1 MFTSIDLATLRLC
14 SVLACIT
21 FGVIFGLLW
30 RGRKDQLHH
39 AHWAGSLL
47 LYCVALGG
55 LEWVERS
62 DEVLIRSLLLGVLA
76 ASNILVVTGVRVFA
90 RKPAWRPWMAIPPAV
105 TLIGFLLP
113 HLVRQFGM
121 SMPTDTQQVLTTLG
135 LAFGMGVYG
144 LDVIRQSNRAL
155 PQGVGGRVAGF
166 AMMAYIPCYLYAM
179 VGAMLDIAT
188 PTSLAMA
195 ALLSDQFLLMLLNL
209 GLLAIPAEAALAAL
223 RESAWR
229 DGLTGVYNRSWLA
242 AKERSFLKPDT
253 WLAHIDVDHFKSIND
268 RYGHS
273 AGDAALVGLSHALVT
288 ATKEGTMRS
297 PGHVVRMGGDEFLII
312 MPGASWRMAERLVQ
326 DVRAAVSGLAPF
338 NWTVSTGMS
347 VVESHDVSFS
357 DVVERADRQLY
368 AAKLGGRDRI
378 AA

>member
-14 SVLACIT
+14 SMLACIT
-21 FGVIFGLLW
+21 FGVIFGMLW
-30 RGRKDQLHH
+30 RGRRDQLHH

-47 LYCVALGG
+47 LYCVALSG
-55 LEWVERS
+55 LEWVERTE
-62 DEVLIRSLLLGVLA
+62 DVVIQSLLLA
-76 ASNILVVTGVRVFA
+76 ALTGSNILVVTGVRVFA
-90 RKPAWRPWMAIPPAV
+90 RQPIWRNWMAIPPAV
-105 TLIGFLLP
+105 TLIGYLLP
-113 HLVRQFGM
+113 HLVRQFGV
-121 SMPTDTQQVLTTLG
+121 SLPGDSQQVLTTLG

-144 LDVIRQSNRAL
+144 LDLMRQSVRAL
-155 PQGVGGRVAGF
+155 PQGIGGRVAGF
-166 AMMAYIPCYLYAM
+166 AMMAYMPCYLYTM
-179 VGAMLDIAT
+179 VGAMLQMAT
-188 PTSLAMA
+188 PSTLAMA

-253 WLAHIDVDHFKSIND
+253 WLTHIDVDHFKSIND

-273 AGDAALVGLSHALVT
+273 AGDAALVGLSQALVT
-288 ATKEGTMRS
+288 ATKDRRMRS

-312 MPGASWRMAERLVQ
+312 LPDASRVVAERLVQ
-326 DVRAAVSGLAPF
+326 DVRAAISQLGPF
-338 NWTVSTGMS
+338 NWTVSTGLS
-347 VVESHDVSFS
+347 VVEPQDIAFS
-357 DVVERADRQLY
+357 DVVERADRRLY
-368 AAKLGGRDRI
+368 AAKLAGRDRI